1 MTPSTEI
8 TNTVIKK
15 GSIYWVNITGGSS
28 SGKQEYRPY
37 LVIQNDVLN
46 ESRINTTVVVAITSI
61 PAFGKLPGN
70 VIIEEGVANMPWEGV
85 VNVSQV
91 VSIEKSKIEEE
102 VGTLPEP
109 LMNRVRDGLK
119 LIMELE

>member
-1 MTPSTEI
+1 M
-8 TNTVIKK
+8 IKK
-15 GSIYWVNITGGSS
+15 GSIYWVNLTGEMSPGEQGS
-28 SGKQEYRPY
+28 RPC

-46 ESRINTTVVVAITSI
+46 KSRLNTTVVVAITSI

-70 VIIEEGVANMPWEGV
+70 VILAKGVANMPWEGV

-91 VSIEKSKIEEE
+91 MSIDKKKIEAKI
-102 VGTLPEP
+102 GTLPGY
-109 LMNRVRDGLK
+109 LVTKVSDGLK

>member
-1 MTPSTEI
+1 M
-8 TNTVIKK
+8 IKK

-28 SGKQEYRPY
+28 IGEPEHRPC

-46 ESRINTTVVVAITSI
+46 ESRINTTVVVAITAI

-70 VIIEEGVANMPWEGV
+70 VVLKEGVANMPWEGV

-91 VSIEKSKIEEE
+91 MSIEKNKIEEE
-102 VGTLPEP
+102 IGALPGH
-109 LMNRVRDGLK
+109 LMDRVCDGLK